1 MEKIKHILDTSS
13 KKKINFL
20 LSEIKKEP
28 YLIEDV
34 LSLALLNEYPYSW
47 RAAWS
52 LSHYS
57 KTNKTFLEE
66 NQDRIILKLEEIQH
80 PSQVGCLLI
89 TLNNIQL
96 NSENLGIVAD
106 VCIAMLK
113 GEIEAGYVKMY
124 AMEVMIKIAKQYPEL
139 SAEFI
144 EVIEYAKQGFEKNYI
159 INRASKTITELI
171 KIMEG

>member
-1 MEKIKHILDTSS
+1 MEKIKQILNTSS
-13 KKKINFL
+13 KKKIDFL
-20 LSEIKKEP
+20 LSEIKKRPDLAKE
-28 YLIEDV
+28 L
-34 LSLALLNEYPYSW
+34 LSLALVNEHPFSW
-47 RAAWS
+47 RAAWA

-57 KTNKTFLEE
+57 KKNKKFIEE
-66 NQDRIILKLEEIQH
+66 NQDRIILRLEEIEH

-124 AMEVMIKIAKQYPEL
+124 AMEVMLKIAKQYPEL
-139 SAEFI
+139 STEFI

-159 INRASKTITELI
+159 VKRANETVIELT
-171 KIMEG
+171 KMMRD

>member
-1 MEKIKHILDTSS
+1 MEKIKQILSTSS
-13 KKKINFL
+13 KKKIDFL
-20 LSEIKKEP
+20 ISEIKKKP
-28 YLIEDV
+28 SIAQQL
-34 LSLALLNEYPYSW
+34 LSLALLNEYPFSW
-47 RAAWS
+47 RAAWA

-57 KTNKTFLEE
+57 KMNKRFIEAH
-66 NQDRIILKLEEIQH
+66 QDRIILKLQEIHH

-113 GEIEAGYVKMY
+113 GEIEVGYVKMY
-124 AMEVMIKIAKQYPEL
+124 AMELMLKIAKRYPEL

-144 EVIEYAKQGFEKNYI
+144 EVVEYAKQGFEKSYI
-159 INRASKTITELI
+159 IERANKTLVYLI
-171 KIMEG
+171 KMI